1 MPKIVIQNLNNKQ
14 IISENIGL
22 TILSI
27 LQKNQ
32 IDWMHA
38 CGGKGRCTTCKA
50 IIINGENAL
59 DHLTE
64 VEKKFQEMGLL
75 KKNERLSCQAKLKG
89 EVEIRVAEE
98 NKFPHIQY
106 SE

>member
-22 TILSI
+22 SILSV
-27 LQKNQ
+27 LQENA

-50 IIINGENAL
+50 IITNGQNAL
-59 DHLTE
+59 DHLT
-64 VEKKFQEMGLL
+64 VAEKKFFEQGFLRV
-75 KKNERLSCQAKLKG
+75 NERLACQARLYG
-89 EVEIRVAEE
+89 DVVIRVADE

-106 SE
+106 SG